1 MTIQLPAVHVDVP
14 TATIV
19 LHFLVAV
26 RYRVPSKTD
35 VRFPTIDTTMRDVL
49 FLGVARDLLPAK
61 IDVHISTSVITRVV
75 TITVTAKD
83 LFHHVPS
90 VMIDAQH
97 LVKDTTAVDVTVQLL
112 GTIVTTRDL
121 PPRIDIHFAQTNTTR
136 EDTRF
141 IGTTVAAR
149 DLLPLLDVPTRKAD
163 AQIETTAAGVR
174 FLEVARDLHPATRD
188 VQTDTSDRMSADVR
202 LLVITVAEK
211 YLFRLTGVHSVM
223 IDVQFLE
230 TDNTTVDIRDLE
242 AL

>member
-1 MTIQLPAVHVDVP
+1 LDWIEGRIQLHANPITSS
-14 TATIV
+14 TA
-19 LHFLVAV
+19 
-26 RYRVPSKTD
+26 
-35 VRFPTIDTTMRDVL
+35 
-49 FLGVARDLLPAK
+49 
-61 IDVHISTSVITRVV
+61 
-75 TITVTAKD
+75 VTAKD

-149 DLLPLLDVPTRKAD
+149 DLLPLLDVPTRRAD

-174 FLEVARDLHPATRD
+174 FLEVARDLHPLHAATRD
-188 VQTDTSDRMSADVR
+188 VQTDTSDTMSADVR

-211 YLFRLTGVHSVM
+211 DLFRLTGVHSVM
-223 IDVQFLE
+223 VDVQFLE
-230 TDNTTVDIRDLE
+230 TDTTTVDIRDLHRRE